1 MGNKNYNNNES
12 KLPLNINN
20 ESPSNY
26 ELIFHFPL
34 FQNDCINS
42 IDIFNDKVAIGTMM
56 GSVFL
61 LRVDKNNLH
70 VKETN
75 DILISSDNS
84 SSEKSNKLVF
94 NENSKRR
101 NKKSHKRLKTDE
113 EVDKSLISSYANKKL
128 NKIEDG
134 KDNQT
139 KDDTGDLTKMKTM
152 KKIKMIRLNSRKED
166 DSNQKSCTIPS
177 KKRKIKIKNIV
188 IKNIDKVKENNKM
201 QDLTNIEDEEEEKNN
216 EKNDEKDDENF
227 FQKEPSIK
235 EKFNESIKSKE
246 KNNNINSKTFP
257 QVSKLLV
264 EALEN
269 ICCIQFDT
277 EKYLN
282 ISIGDL
288 EIIRMINIHNF
299 NMNDSNSSLN
309 YMKIKNY
316 DNSNYHFKYCEKA
329 ICMMTSTNFLII
341 FIDFAN
347 FLSELNEEKARY
359 DNINLIANRKTS
371 GKILMHNYSVPFD
384 FDGEDFLFVDFLS
397 KEERAICLFDTVK
410 NKSIYKHN
418 ITQIFGHI
426 SHMKILLNKEKK
438 IFLCRNNLQCEIH
451 LLDDKFTC
459 IEYFEHIGDDILNIF
474 IYFKQSKIN
483 EEFLIKIKN
492 DKNIMNLS
500 HNNYDNFVKINNNK
514 AKINKQSDDETEEF
528 PFSKIINKK
537 IVNNNNNNN
546 SNKNNINN
554 NKLNVY
560 TSSKK
565 KQEMKSKDIRLEIK
579 EESDS
584 SIRDS
589 NFHSKKLISK
599 DCSILILKKD
609 NSKEES
615 KVDINEN
622 KFKKKNKDI
631 ISNKNNYHLKNEE
644 ERQSTIGIKDENE
657 EMNYYIFILD
667 NNGNMNM
674 YKNKKNRTIFNLYDV
689 KGIDES
695 YKKKKFFSVGYPY
708 YFVLNEL
715 YFAITTDYGLF
726 VIENKIKDF

>member
-20 ESPSNY
+20 ESPSKY
-26 ELIFHFPL
+26 ELIYHFPL

-42 IDIFNDKVAIGTMM
+42 IDIFNDKVAIGTIM
-56 GSVFL
+56 GYVFL
-61 LRVDKNNLH
+61 LRVDKNNLD

-84 SSEKSNKLVF
+84 SERSNKLVF
-94 NENSKRR
+94 NENSKIR
-101 NKKSHKRLKTDE
+101 NKKSHKKLKTDE
-113 EVDKSLISSYANKKL
+113 EIDKSLISSYANKKL

-134 KDNQT
+134 KENQT
-139 KDDTGDLTKMKTM
+139 KDDTSDLTKMKGT

-166 DSNQKSCTIPS
+166 DSNQNSCTIPS

-188 IKNIDKVKENNKM
+188 IKNIDKNKENIKM
-201 QDLTNIEDEEEEKNN
+201 QDLTNIDDEEEEKNN
-216 EKNDEKDDENF
+216 EKNEEKNDENF
-227 FQKEPSIK
+227 FKKEPSIK
-235 EKFNESIKSKE
+235 EKFSESIKSRG
-246 KNNNINSKTFP
+246 NNKDINSKKFP

-288 EIIRMINIHNF
+288 EIIRMININKF

-347 FLSELNEEKARY
+347 FLSELSEEKARY
-359 DNINLIANRKTS
+359 DNINLIENRKTS

-410 NKSIYKHN
+410 NKLIYSHN
-418 ITQIFGHI
+418 ISQNFGHI
-426 SHMKILLNKEKK
+426 SHMKILMNKETK

-459 IEYFEHIGDDILNIF
+459 ILC
-474 IYFKQSKIN
+474 
-483 EEFLIKIKN
+483 
-492 DKNIMNLS
+492 
-500 HNNYDNFVKINNNK
+500 
-514 AKINKQSDDETEEF
+514 TE
-528 PFSKIINKK
+528 N
-537 IVNNNNNNN
+537 
-546 SNKNNINN
+546 
-554 NKLNVY
+554 
-560 TSSKK
+560 
-565 KQEMKSKDIRLEIK
+565 
-579 EESDS
+579 
-584 SIRDS
+584 
-589 NFHSKKLISK
+589 
-599 DCSILILKKD
+599 
-609 NSKEES
+609 
-615 KVDINEN
+615 
-622 KFKKKNKDI
+622 
-631 ISNKNNYHLKNEE
+631 
-644 ERQSTIGIKDENE
+644 IKDEVHDALNSLKSVKGFE
-657 EMNYYIFILD
+657 YIGGNFPVTSFDDIFDSMGGYCTEIASALSDAVQQMETYQNTEGLEKALANFGMFTTKVSEGFVRFGEMILD
-667 NNGNMNM
+667 CGTMIVGGTVN
-674 YKNKKNRTIFNLYDV
+674 IFS
-689 KGIDES
+689 KGAGDS
-695 YKKKKFFSVGYPY
+695 LKKFAAKDLTSDIELFQNVTDVYTHEPDKDINILYRHLIAVNADFMFSQG
-708 YFVLNEL
+708 
-715 YFAITTDYGLF
+715 
-726 VIENKIKDF
+726 K

>member
-1 MGNKNYNNNES
+1 M
-12 KLPLNINN
+12 
-20 ESPSNY
+20 
-26 ELIFHFPL
+26 
-34 FQNDCINS
+34 
-42 IDIFNDKVAIGTMM
+42 
-56 GSVFL
+56 
-61 LRVDKNNLH
+61 
-70 VKETN
+70 
-75 DILISSDNS
+75 
-84 SSEKSNKLVF
+84 
-94 NENSKRR
+94 
-101 NKKSHKRLKTDE
+101 
-113 EVDKSLISSYANKKL
+113 

-134 KDNQT
+134 KENQT
-139 KDDTGDLTKMKTM
+139 KDDTSDLTKMKGT
-152 KKIKMIRLNSRKED
+152 KKIKMIRLNSRKEE
-166 DSNQKSCTIPS
+166 DSNQNSCTIPS

-188 IKNIDKVKENNKM
+188 IKNIDKNKENIKM
-201 QDLTNIEDEEEEKNN
+201 QDLTNIDDEEEEKNN
-216 EKNDEKDDENF
+216 EKNEEKNDENF
-227 FQKEPSIK
+227 FKKEPSIK
-235 EKFNESIKSKE
+235 EKFSESIKSRG
-246 KNNNINSKTFP
+246 NNKAINSKKFP

-288 EIIRMINIHNF
+288 EIIRMININKF

-347 FLSELNEEKARY
+347 FLSELSEEKARY
-359 DNINLIANRKTS
+359 DNINLIENRKTS

-384 FDGEDFLFVDFLS
+384 FDGKDFLFVDFLS
-397 KEERAICLFDTVK
+397 KEERTICLFDTIK
-410 NKSIYKHN
+410 NKLIYSHN
-418 ITQIFGHI
+418 ISQNFGHI
-426 SHMKILLNKEKK
+426 SHMKILMNKETK

-483 EEFLIKIKN
+483 EEFKIKIKN
-492 DKNIMNLS
+492 EKNNMNLS
-500 HNNYDNFVKINNNK
+500 KNNYDDFVKINNNK
-514 AKINKQSDDETEEF
+514 AKINKQSDNETEEF
-528 PFSKIINKK
+528 PLSKIINKK
-537 IVNNNNNNN
+537 IINNNNNNGN
-546 SNKNNINN
+546 NNNINN

-565 KQEMKSKDIRLEIK
+565 KQEMKSKEIKLEIK

-589 NFHSKKLISK
+589 NFRSKKLISK
-599 DCSILILKKD
+599 DSSILILKKD

-622 KFKKKNKDI
+622 NFTGKNKNI
-631 ISNKNNYHLKNEE
+631 LSNKDNFHLKNEE

-657 EMNYYIFILD
+657 DMRFYIFILD

>member
-20 ESPSNY
+20 ESPSKY

-84 SSEKSNKLVF
+84 FSEKSNKLDF
-94 NENSKRR
+94 NENSKRK

-166 DSNQKSCTIPS
+166 DSNQNSCTIPS

-483 EEFLIKIKN
+483 EEFLIKIKKE
-492 DKNIMNLS
+492 KNNMNLS

-622 KFKKKNKDI
+622 NFKEKNKDI
-631 ISNKNNYHLKNEE
+631 ISNKNN
-644 ERQSTIGIKDENE
+644 IKILTKLPFFVRN
-657 EMNYYIFILD
+657 IF
-667 NNGNMNM
+667 
-674 YKNKKNRTIFNLYDV
+674 R
-689 KGIDES
+689 
-695 YKKKKFFSVGYPY
+695 
-708 YFVLNEL
+708 VL
-715 YFAITTDYGLF
+715 
-726 VIENKIKDF
+726 

>member
-20 ESPSNY
+20 ESPSKY
-26 ELIFHFPL
+26 ELIYHFPL

-42 IDIFNDKVAIGTMM
+42 IDIFNDKVAIGTIM
-56 GSVFL
+56 GYVFL
-61 LRVDKNNLH
+61 LRVDKNNLD
-70 VKETN
+70 VKETK

-84 SSEKSNKLVF
+84 SERSNKLVF
-94 NENSKRR
+94 NENSKIR
-101 NKKSHKRLKTDE
+101 NKKSHKKLKTDE
-113 EVDKSLISSYANKKL
+113 EIDKSLISSYANKKL

-134 KDNQT
+134 KENQT
-139 KDDTGDLTKMKTM
+139 KDDTSDLTKMKGT
-152 KKIKMIRLNSRKED
+152 KKIKMIRLNSRKEE
-166 DSNQKSCTIPS
+166 DSNQNSCTIPS

-188 IKNIDKVKENNKM
+188 IKNIDKNKENIKM
-201 QDLTNIEDEEEEKNN
+201 QDLTNIDDEEEEKNN
-216 EKNDEKDDENF
+216 EKNEEKNNENF

-235 EKFNESIKSKE
+235 EKFSESIKSRGNK
-246 KNNNINSKTFP
+246 KDINSKKFP

-288 EIIRMINIHNF
+288 EIIRMININKF

-347 FLSELNEEKARY
+347 FLSELSEEKARY
-359 DNINLIANRKTS
+359 DNINLIENRKTS

-384 FDGEDFLFVDFLS
+384 FDGKDFLFVDFLS
-397 KEERAICLFDTVK
+397 KEERAICLFDTIK
-410 NKSIYKHN
+410 NKLIYSHN
-418 ITQIFGHI
+418 ISQNFGHI
-426 SHMKILLNKEKK
+426 SHMKILMNKETK

-483 EEFLIKIKN
+483 EEFRIKIKN
-492 DKNIMNLS
+492 EKNNMNLS
-500 HNNYDNFVKINNNK
+500 KNNYDDFVKINNNK
-514 AKINKQSDDETEEF
+514 AKINKQSDNETEEF
-528 PFSKIINKK
+528 PLSKIINKK
-537 IVNNNNNNN
+537 IINNNNNNGN
-546 SNKNNINN
+546 NNNINN

-560 TSSKK
+560 SSSKK
-565 KQEMKSKDIRLEIK
+565 KQEMKSKEIKLEIK

-589 NFHSKKLISK
+589 NFRSKKLISK
-599 DCSILILKKD
+599 DSSILILKKD

-622 KFKKKNKDI
+622 NFTGKNKNI
-631 ISNKNNYHLKNEE
+631 LSNKDNFHSKNEE

-657 EMNYYIFILD
+657 DMRYYIFILD

>member
-20 ESPSNY
+20 ESSSKY
-26 ELIFHFPL
+26 ELIYHFPL

-42 IDIFNDKVAIGTMM
+42 IDIFNDKVAIGTIM
-56 GSVFL
+56 GYVFL
-61 LRVDKNNLH
+61 LRVDKNNLD

-84 SSEKSNKLVF
+84 SSEKSNKLVI
-94 NENSKRR
+94 NENSKKINR
-101 NKKSHKRLKTDE
+101 KSHKKLKSDE
-113 EVDKSLISSYANKKL
+113 EADKSLIISYANKKL
-128 NKIEDG
+128 NKIKNG
-134 KDNQT
+134 KENQT
-139 KDDTGDLTKMKTM
+139 KDDTNDLSKMKSM
-152 KKIKMIRLNSRKED
+152 KKIKMIRLNSRKEEE
-166 DSNQKSCTIPS
+166 SNQNSCTVPS
-177 KKRKIKIKNIV
+177 KKRKIKIKNII
-188 IKNIDKVKENNKM
+188 IKDIDKTKENNKM
-201 QDLTNIEDEEEEKNN
+201 QDLTNIDDEEEEKNN
-216 EKNDEKDDENF
+216 EKNYENS

-235 EKFNESIKSKE
+235 EKFSESIKSKE
-246 KNNNINSKTFP
+246 KNNDINSKKFP

-269 ICCIQFDT
+269 ICCIHFDT

-347 FLSELNEEKARY
+347 FLSELTEEKARY

-384 FDGEDFLFVDFLS
+384 FDGEDFLFVDFIS
-397 KEERAICLFDTVK
+397 KEERAICLFDTIK
-410 NKSIYKHN
+410 NKLIYTYN
-418 ITQIFGHI
+418 ITKNFGHI
-426 SHMKILLNKEKK
+426 SHMKILMNKEKK
-438 IFLCRNNLQCEIH
+438 IFLCRNDLQCEIH

-459 IEYFEHIGDDILNIF
+459 VEYFEHIGDDILNIF

-483 EEFLIKIKN
+483 EEFRTKIKKE
-492 DKNIMNLS
+492 KNNMNLS
-500 HNNYDNFVKINNNK
+500 HNNYDDFVKINNNK
-514 AKINKQSDDETEEF
+514 SKINKQSGNETEEF
-528 PFSKIINKK
+528 PLSKNRKKIINNNN
-537 IVNNNNNNN
+537 INGNNNNI
-546 SNKNNINN
+546 IND
-554 NKLNVY
+554 KLNVY

-565 KQEMKSKDIRLEIK
+565 KQEMKSKEIKLEIK

-584 SIRDS
+584 SIKDS

-599 DCSILILKKD
+599 DSSILILKKD

-615 KVDINEN
+615 KVDMNEN
-622 KFKKKNKDI
+622 NFPEKNKNI
-631 ISNKNNYHLKNEE
+631 
-644 ERQSTIGIKDENE
+644 
-657 EMNYYIFILD
+657 
-667 NNGNMNM
+667 
-674 YKNKKNRTIFNLYDV
+674 
-689 KGIDES
+689 
-695 YKKKKFFSVGYPY
+695 
-708 YFVLNEL
+708 
-715 YFAITTDYGLF
+715 
-726 VIENKIKDF
+726 

>member
-20 ESPSNY
+20 ESPSKY
-26 ELIFHFPL
+26 ELIYHFPL

-42 IDIFNDKVAIGTMM
+42 IDIFNDKVAIGTIM
-56 GSVFL
+56 GYVFL
-61 LRVDKNNLH
+61 LRVDKNNLD

-84 SSEKSNKLVF
+84 SERSNKLVF
-94 NENSKRR
+94 NENSKIR
-101 NKKSHKRLKTDE
+101 NKKSHKKLKTDE
-113 EVDKSLISSYANKKL
+113 EIDKSLISSYANKKL

-134 KDNQT
+134 KENQT
-139 KDDTGDLTKMKTM
+139 KDDTSDLTKMKGT
-152 KKIKMIRLNSRKED
+152 KKIKMIRLNSRKEE
-166 DSNQKSCTIPS
+166 DSNQNSCTIPS

-188 IKNIDKVKENNKM
+188 IKNIDKNKENIKM
-201 QDLTNIEDEEEEKNN
+201 QDLTNIDDEEEEKNN
-216 EKNDEKDDENF
+216 EKNEEKNDENF

-235 EKFNESIKSKE
+235 EKFSESIKSRG
-246 KNNNINSKTFP
+246 NNKAINSKKFP

-288 EIIRMINIHNF
+288 EIIRMININKF

-347 FLSELNEEKARY
+347 FLSELSEEKARY
-359 DNINLIANRKTS
+359 DNINLIENRKTS

-410 NKSIYKHN
+410 NKLIYSHN
-418 ITQIFGHI
+418 ISQNFGHI
-426 SHMKILLNKEKK
+426 SHMKILMNKETK

-483 EEFLIKIKN
+483 EEFRIKIKN
-492 DKNIMNLS
+492 EKNNMNLS
-500 HNNYDNFVKINNNK
+500 KNNYDDFVKINNNK
-514 AKINKQSDDETEEF
+514 AKINKQSDNETEEF
-528 PFSKIINKK
+528 PLSKIINKK
-537 IVNNNNNNN
+537 IINNNNNNN
-546 SNKNNINN
+546 GNNNNINN

-565 KQEMKSKDIRLEIK
+565 KQEMKSKEIKLEIK

-589 NFHSKKLISK
+589 NFRSKKLISK
-599 DCSILILKKD
+599 DSSILILKKD

-622 KFKKKNKDI
+622 NFTGKNKNI
-631 ISNKNNYHLKNEE
+631 LSNKDNFHSKNEE

-657 EMNYYIFILD
+657 DMRYYIFILD

-695 YKKKKFFSVGYPY
+695 YKEKNFFSVGYPY

>member
-20 ESPSNY
+20 ESPSKY
-26 ELIFHFPL
+26 ELIYHFPL

-42 IDIFNDKVAIGTMM
+42 IDIFNDKVAIGTIM
-56 GSVFL
+56 GYVFL
-61 LRVDKNNLH
+61 LRVDKNNLD

-84 SSEKSNKLVF
+84 SERSNKLVF
-94 NENSKRR
+94 NENSKIR
-101 NKKSHKRLKTDE
+101 NKKSHKKLKTDE
-113 EVDKSLISSYANKKL
+113 EIDKSLISSYANKKL
-128 NKIEDG
+128 NKIEDR
-134 KDNQT
+134 KENQT
-139 KDDTGDLTKMKTM
+139 KDDTSDLTKMKGT
-152 KKIKMIRLNSRKED
+152 KKIKMIRLNSRKEE
-166 DSNQKSCTIPS
+166 DSNQNSCTIPS

-188 IKNIDKVKENNKM
+188 IKNIDKNKENIKM
-201 QDLTNIEDEEEEKNN
+201 QDLTNIDDEEEEKNN
-216 EKNDEKDDENF
+216 EKNEEKNDENF

-235 EKFNESIKSKE
+235 EKFSESIKSRG
-246 KNNNINSKTFP
+246 NNKDINSKKFP

-288 EIIRMINIHNF
+288 EIIRMININKF

-347 FLSELNEEKARY
+347 FLSELSEEKARY
-359 DNINLIANRKTS
+359 DNINLIENRKTS

-397 KEERAICLFDTVK
+397 KEERAICLFDTIK
-410 NKSIYKHN
+410 NKLIYSHN
-418 ITQIFGHI
+418 ISQNFGHI
-426 SHMKILLNKEKK
+426 SHMKILMNKETK

-483 EEFLIKIKN
+483 EEFRIKIKN
-492 DKNIMNLS
+492 EKNNMNLS
-500 HNNYDNFVKINNNK
+500 KNNYDDFVKINNNK
-514 AKINKQSDDETEEF
+514 AKINKQSDNETEEF
-528 PFSKIINKK
+528 PLSKIINKK
-537 IVNNNNNNN
+537 I
-546 SNKNNINN
+546 INRF
-554 NKLNVY
+554 KY
-560 TSSKK
+560 KG
-565 KQEMKSKDIRLEIK
+565 
-579 EESDS
+579 
-584 SIRDS
+584 
-589 NFHSKKLISK
+589 F
-599 DCSILILKKD
+599 
-609 NSKEES
+609 
-615 KVDINEN
+615 
-622 KFKKKNKDI
+622 KF
-631 ISNKNNYHLKNEE
+631 SL
-644 ERQSTIGIKDENE
+644 
-657 EMNYYIFILD
+657 
-667 NNGNMNM
+667 
-674 YKNKKNRTIFNLYDV
+674 
-689 KGIDES
+689 
-695 YKKKKFFSVGYPY
+695 
-708 YFVLNEL
+708 
-715 YFAITTDYGLF
+715 
-726 VIENKIKDF
+726 